1 MESPFCSGCHDKAE
15 WKTTGH
21 LFGDP
26 SVRVVPTSGMPS
38 VHLGEG
44 GSSLVTSC

>member
-1 MESPFCSGCHDKAE
+1 MESPFSSGCHDKAE
-15 WKTTGH
+15 WKITGH

-26 SVRVVPTSGMPS
+26 SVRVVPTSGTPS

-44 GSSLVTSC
+44 GGYPVTSW